1 MPTKQELKVISLL
14 RSNPVLRV
22 DEISQK
28 AGIASEDVSL
38 IIERLQSNNVLKQ
51 HVLLVDFDKLGYKA
65 RVFFLIW
72 TTDNRTEEFLSN
84 HPSINTLYRLKE
96 MPEYIAE
103 GIFKNNKELN
113 SFINEVN
120 TIGTVEHAYLIQAT
134 LKKEEFLM
142 V

>member
-1 MPTKQELKVISLL
+1 
-14 RSNPVLRV
+14 
-22 DEISQK
+22 
-28 AGIASEDVSL
+28 
-38 IIERLQSNNVLKQ
+38 
-51 HVLLVDFDKLGYKA
+51 
-65 RVFFLIW
+65 
-72 TTDNRTEEFLSN
+72 
-84 HPSINTLYRLKE
+84 

>member
-1 MPTKQELKVISLL
+1 
-14 RSNPVLRV
+14 
-22 DEISQK
+22 
-28 AGIASEDVSL
+28 
-38 IIERLQSNNVLKQ
+38 
-51 HVLLVDFDKLGYKA
+51 
-65 RVFFLIW
+65 LIW